1 MSIYYINGKFVDA
14 DKAMIPANDLAILR
28 GYGVF
33 DFLRTYGGRP
43 FQLESHLKR
52 LVRSAELID
61 LECPWDMDTLTD
73 IIMETMSKNPY
84 DEANIRIVVTG
95 GDSPD
100 NFMPQGDSRLIV
112 MVTPVHNIAPHYY
125 TDGGEV
131 VTMNIAR
138 YIPGAKSLNYIPA
151 IIARRKALKMNP
163 KSLETIYRVDGQDI
177 EGTTTNTFIVKDGV
191 WVTPGDRL
199 LPGIT
204 RAEVIKLL
212 DSYTT
217 LETRDITLEEYYAAD
232 EVIIT
237 SSNKEVVPIVKVDDQ
252 IIGDGQVGEHTKRL
266 MEVWREM
273 ATAYA
278 QGETV

>member
-1 MSIYYINGKFVDA
+1 MSIYYIDGQFVDA
-14 DKAMIPANDLAILR
+14 DKAVIPANDLAILR
-28 GYGVF
+28 GFGVF
-33 DFLRTYGGRP
+33 DFLRTYGGHP
-43 FQLESHLKR
+43 FQLDAHLQR
-52 LVRSAELID
+52 LMRSAELID
-61 LECPWDMDTLTD
+61 LECSWSMQELTD
-73 IIMETMSKNPY
+73 IIMETLKRNPY
-84 DEANIRIVVTG
+84 DEANVRIVVTG

-100 NFMPQGDSRLIV
+100 NFTPQGDSRLVV

-125 TDGGEV
+125 TDGAEV

-151 IIARRKALKMNP
+151 IIARRQALKLNP
-163 KSLETIYRVDGQDI
+163 NSLETIYRVDGHVI
-177 EGTTTNTFIVKDGV
+177 EGTTTNTFMVKDGV

-217 LETRDITLEEYYAAD
+217 LETRDISIEEYYDAD

-237 SSNKEVVPIVKVDDQ
+237 SSNKEVVPIVKVDDRV
-252 IIGDGQVGEHTKRL
+252 IGDGKVGEHTKRL
-266 MEVWREM
+266 MEVWHEM
-273 ATAYA
+273 TTTYA
-278 QGETV
+278 KGVTV

>member
-163 KSLETIYRVDGQDI
+163 KSLETIYRVDGQVI